1 MLNFKKNK
9 TIMKRNFVRMVMAA
23 ATFVPLASSAQTARV
38 MAIHNSPDAAVDTVD
53 VWLVDGTTSQKIK
66 DNLGFRQS
74 TGFIDAPAGRNIRL
88 AFAGK
93 NSTMITDTLLGFGY
107 NLTPNETYIL
117 FAQGHVATGFN
128 PQQPFSLN
136 VLAPA
141 RERYV
146 TAGDTTSIAI
156 YHGST
161 DAPAVDIYARGVSSP
176 LVGGASYGAITSYL
190 NVKTA
195 NLLIDVKAAGSSARL
210 VSYQAPLN
218 TLGLQDSALVVFASG
233 FLNPSQNKNGAA
245 FGLFAALSNGNVV
258 PLPLQVPAKVQVIH
272 NSADAAA
279 ASVDIWL
286 INKTEGTS
294 SKIIENFAFRTAT
307 RFVDLPSGDNLS
319 IGVAGPTSTT
329 VNDTLL
335 SQSLGV
341 LPSGSRFVA
350 VANGVVAVNNFE
362 NNPGGKAIGFRL
374 TLMNGKEAA
383 STSNKVDVAIVHGS
397 TDAPAVDIA
406 VTGGA
411 ILVSNVQFGETTA
424 NYLAADPN
432 NIRLEVRP
440 TGNSSVVA
448 AYAAPLSAFKDSA
461 IVAFASGFLSP
472 NVPAGK
478 DAGAAFGLF
487 VATAS
492 GNVIP
497 LSNVTSVKENN
508 AFADEIK
515 LYPNPAGKYTTLTFA
530 NEHNTFATIS
540 ISDLT
545 GKVLFTNSTN
555 TLNQGDNKI
564 DLDLNG
570 LKSGIYLL
578 RISGTTGNNV
588 KKLIVQ

>member
-1 MLNFKKNK
+1 
-9 TIMKRNFVRMVMAA
+9 MKRNFVRMVMAA
-23 ATFVPLASSAQTARV
+23 ATFVPFATSAQTARV

-53 VWLVDGTTSQKIK
+53 VWLVDGSSNVKIK

-107 NLTPNETYIL
+107 NLTPNATYIL

-128 PQQPFSLN
+128 PQQPFGLN

-141 RERYV
+141 RERYI

-176 LVGGASYGAITSYL
+176 LVGGAAYGAITSYL

-195 NLLIDVKAAGSSARL
+195 NLIIDVKAAGSSARL
-210 VSYQAPLN
+210 ISYQAPLS

-233 FLNPSQNKNGAA
+233 FLNPAQNKNGAA
-245 FGLFAALSNGNVV
+245 FGLFAALSNGSIV
-258 PLPLQVPAKVQVIH
+258 PLPLQSPARVQVIH
-272 NSADAAA
+272 NSADPAA

-286 INKTEGTS
+286 INKTQATS
-294 SKIIENFAFRTAT
+294 SKIIDNFAFRTAT
-307 RFVDLPSGDNLS
+307 GYVELPSGDELVV
-319 IGVAGPTSTT
+319 GVAGANSTSI
-329 VNDTLL
+329 NDTLL
-335 SQSLGV
+335 SQSLGI
-341 LPSGSRFVA
+341 LPSGGRFVA
-350 VANGVVAVNNFE
+350 MANGVVLVNNFE
-362 NNPGGKAIGFRL
+362 NNPGGKSISFRL
-374 TLMNGKEAA
+374 TLLNGKETA
-383 STSNKVDVAIVHGS
+383 STANKVDIAVVHGA
-397 TDAPAVDIA
+397 TDATAVDIA
-406 VTGGA
+406 VTGGPV
-411 ILVSNVQFGETTA
+411 LVPNVQFGEATA
-424 NYLAADPN
+424 SYLAADPN

-440 TGNSSVVA
+440 AGSSTVVA
-448 AYAAPLSAFKDSA
+448 AYAAPLSVFKDSA

-472 NVPAGK
+472 NVPVGK

-497 LSNVTSVKENN
+497 LSNVTSVRESKS
-508 AFADEIK
+508 FADEIT
-515 LYPNPAGKYTTLTFA
+515 LYPNPASNYTTLYFVT
-530 NEHNTFATIS
+530 EQNTSAIIDIT
-540 ISDLT
+540 DLS
-545 GKVLFTNSTN
+545 GKVLRSQYTTGLNS
-555 TLNQGDNKI
+555 GDNRI

-570 LKSGIYLL
+570 LKSGIYLVH
-578 RISGTTGNNV
+578 ISGATGNTV
-588 KKLIVQ
+588 RKLIVQ

>member
-1 MLNFKKNK
+1 
-9 TIMKRNFVRMVMAA
+9 MKVNFVRMMIAA
-23 ATFVPLASSAQTARV
+23 ATFVPLATSAQTARV

-53 VWLVDGTTSQKIK
+53 VWLVDGSSNVKIK

-128 PQQPFSLN
+128 PQQPFGLN

-141 RERYV
+141 RERYI

-176 LVGGASYGAITSYL
+176 LVGGATYGAITSYL

-195 NLLIDVKAAGSSARL
+195 NLIIDVKAAGSSARL
-210 VSYQAPLN
+210 ISYQAPLS

-233 FLNPSQNKNGAA
+233 FLNPAQNKNGAA

-258 PLPLQVPAKVQVIH
+258 PLPLQSPARVQVIH
-272 NSADAAA
+272 NSADPAA

-286 INKTEGTS
+286 INKTQATS
-294 SKIIENFAFRTAT
+294 SKIIDNFAFRTAT
-307 RFVDLPSGDNLS
+307 GYVELPSGDELVV
-319 IGVAGPTSTT
+319 GVAGANSTSI
-329 VNDTLL
+329 NDTLL
-335 SQSLGV
+335 SQSLGI
-341 LPSGSRFVA
+341 LPSGGRFVA
-350 VANGVVAVNNFE
+350 MANGVVLVNNFE
-362 NNPGGKAIGFRL
+362 NNPGGKSISFRL
-374 TLMNGKEAA
+374 TLLNGRETA
-383 STSNKVDVAIVHGS
+383 STANKVDIAVVHGA

-406 VTGGA
+406 VTGGPV
-411 ILVSNVQFGETTA
+411 LVPNVQFGEATA
-424 NYLAADPN
+424 SYLAADPN

-440 TGNSSVVA
+440 AASSTIVA

-472 NVPAGK
+472 NVPVGK

-530 NEHNTFATIS
+530 NEQNTFATIN

-578 RISGTTGNNV
+578 RISGTTGNSV
-588 KKLIVQ
+588 KKLIIQ